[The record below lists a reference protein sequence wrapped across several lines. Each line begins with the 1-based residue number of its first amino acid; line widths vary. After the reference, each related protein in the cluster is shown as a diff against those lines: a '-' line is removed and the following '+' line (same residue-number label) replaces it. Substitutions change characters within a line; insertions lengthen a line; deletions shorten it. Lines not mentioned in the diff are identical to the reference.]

1 MKNIINKLSIILVVV
16 LLHACVKKVEVD
28 IPYAGDKITMFSYI
42 NQDSNVYVRLSK
54 SQRSAGYNNFPEIT
68 NGTVTL
74 LENGT
79 NVATFTNA
87 TINNQNWY
95 LSNFKAKPNKTYTV
109 KATAPNLTAV
119 EGTETMVSK
128 AKFKVDSFY
137 LRQTTNATNYYVKLN
152 LNDPIEENF
161 YLLRIYNVD
170 TNTLA
175 TGPRYL
181 VKYDQS
187 VRFIVNDIAENTSPF
202 DILDPYG
209 YTELFFSDA
218 KFNGKLLNIKLDLD
232 GYYSNGIN
240 NNKIA
245 VVLKTIS
252 KSFYRYNLSLENQI
266 NNTGNPFSEP
276 SQVFSNI
283 KNGYGL
289 VATSTDSI
297 YFKRQQ

>member
-1 MKNIINKLSIILVVV
+1 M
-16 LLHACVKKVEVD
+16 
-28 IPYAGDKITMFSYI
+28 
-42 NQDSNVYVRLSK
+42 
-54 SQRSAGYNNFPEIT
+54 
-68 NGTVTL
+68 
-74 LENGT
+74 
-79 NVATFTNA
+79 
-87 TINNQNWY
+87 
-95 LSNFKAKPNKTYTV
+95 
-109 KATAPNLTAV
+109 
-119 EGTETMVSK
+119 
-128 AKFKVDSFY
+128 
-137 LRQTTNATNYYVKLN
+137 
-152 LNDPIEENF
+152 
-161 YLLRIYNVD
+161 
-170 TNTLA
+170 
-175 TGPRYL
+175 